1 MTRLSAFAALGAAAL
16 LAACASSGG
25 NPEPETFDPE
35 LALACIDI
43 DNRQGGA
50 GTMEQVYLVDAD
62 RRPKEGISGIY
73 TGYDRM
79 GDGIRL
85 GEARLGRVTRFCTQS
100 VQLPGRY
107 FLRVQIA
114 SADNFDPAT
123 QNQAPGWAASRS
135 PRTIETDDVVMEPGD
150 LWIWDVRRDR
160 WDCRPNAAYG
170 GGDC

>member
-1 MTRLSAFAALGAAAL
+1 MSRFAGVATVGAAL
-16 LAACASSGG
+16 LFAACASSGG
-25 NPEPETFDPE
+25 GPEPEAFDPE

-50 GTMEQVYLVDAD
+50 GTMERVYLVDSE
-62 RRPKEGISGIY
+62 RRPKEGVSGIF
-73 TGYDRM
+73 TGYNRM

-85 GEARLGRVTRFCTQS
+85 GEARQGAVTRFCTQS

-107 FLRVQIA
+107 FLRVELA

-123 QNQAPGWAASRS
+123 QNQAPGWEASRS
-135 PRTIETDDVVMEPGD
+135 PRMIETDDVVMEPGD
-150 LWIWDVRRDR
+150 LWIWDVRRNR

-170 GGDC
+170 GEDC